1 MRIQVM
7 CCSLWVGMLAIR
19 LVLLALSFYLLLAGA
34 KTAEKLCG
42 GSIFFALLTC
52 LSGFTRFAGA
62 LLPIWIVVKG
72 SIIFSAF
79 LFPERI
85 NQVID
90 ECLRGFSL
98 PCGKACQ
105 RLVGFFRDC

>member
-90 ECLRGFSL
+90 ERAAAYPRTLG
-98 PCGKACQ
+98 
-105 RLVGFFRDC
+105 VGEAAPPLDKITM